1 MKRLNTTQAIKVRV
15 EATMPEKAP
24 TTNDSKEN
32 ISKIFE
38 LLPPRP
44 LIMPI
49 SFFFNEI
56 ELEMKLMKEKLPMQ
70 LTWKKLRVN

>member
-32 ISKIFE
+32 ISKFIHQIPKSVLFY
-38 LLPPRP
+38 L
-44 LIMPI
+44 
-49 SFFFNEI
+49 
-56 ELEMKLMKEKLPMQ
+56 KQ
-70 LTWKKLRVN
+70 KKINVD